1 MFADLES
8 ATRNFSQD
16 LHLGRGYFGHLFLG
30 WIEKKSF
37 APSRCGDGIAVV
49 VKRSRSITSQRNDK
63 RLAAVSLLG
72 QLVHPNI
79 VGLLGYCL
87 HGDENLLV
95 YEYYENRTLDIF
107 LFANAPD
114 ISKPLSWEERLRIMI
129 GVARGLTYLH
139 SSKEQ
144 ILCHGVQSSDI
155 LLDQELNAKLL
166 DFGLEKSCL
175 EFERTGH
182 MMSDIYGFGVLLIEI
197 LTALPAIGENTP
209 DEHYSLVEWAS
220 QILANKRNLKDIIDP
235 RLEQNYPLESA
246 FECGALAIKCVANK
260 RNDRPSSKDV
270 LQVLERIYA
279 VSLIWKDADKT

>member
-1 MFADLES
+1 MTICSNKNYITCFYSFISAYGVSVVQNIIKGKKRTAGKTIRDANNTTRDVREFSENVGIPNPNLKVFMFADLES

-155 LLDQELNAKLL
+155 LLDQVLFIFVLYASDQLL
-166 DFGLEKSCL
+166 
-175 EFERTGH
+175 
-182 MMSDIYGFGVLLIEI
+182 
-197 LTALPAIGENTP
+197 
-209 DEHYSLVEWAS
+209 
-220 QILANKRNLKDIIDP
+220 
-235 RLEQNYPLESA
+235 
-246 FECGALAIKCVANK
+246 
-260 RNDRPSSKDV
+260 
-270 LQVLERIYA
+270 
-279 VSLIWKDADKT
+279 